1 MPSFIYMTPPPLGR
15 GNNSPYPYGEGVL
28 EDSRG
33 TPDVNRKLAMSI

>member
-1 MPSFIYMTPPPLGR
+1 MTPPPLGR